1 MAGPRCL
8 RMTFA
13 SEKMQG
19 TEHHQRVLTL
29 LTVAKNRESSIR
41 WTGIAITQI
50 GYAIN
55 LILTFSTASL
65 GFALS
70 LLRDKDFSPMSA
82 AQRLFDI
89 ALLSLGISIV
99 IGIACVFNRLKDF
112 RASRAIAT
120 EREKLEDKG
129 TPNDKI
135 NEELRTL
142 RRENKDRGENTW
154 KWLRWQASAFGLGIA
169 SLVLS
174 FLVMYSVKLGF

>member
-1 MAGPRCL
+1 M
-8 RMTFA
+8 
-13 SEKMQG
+13 
-19 TEHHQRVLTL
+19 

-41 WTGIAITQI
+41 WTGIAITQL

-70 LLRDKDFSPMSA
+70 LLKDKAFSPTSN
-82 AQRLFDI
+82 AQKLFDI
-89 ALLSLGISIV
+89 ALLALGLSIV

-129 TPNDKI
+129 TPRDEI
-135 NEELRTL
+135 NEALRAL

-154 KWLRWQASAFGLGIA
+154 RWFRWQASTFGIGIA

-174 FLVMYSVKLGF
+174 FVIMYSVKLGF